1 MGKHYLVSWTID
13 VFDADSPEEAAWKAR
28 VIQLNPDNQATCFEM
43 KEMPDGEQHY
53 VDLMDDL
60 DTE

>member
-28 VIQLNPDNQATCFEM
+28 VIQLDPDNIATFFDV
-43 KEMPDGEQHY
+43 KETPYGEHHSI
-53 VDLMDDL
+53 DLLDDL